1 MTPPKND
8 IRLNANIMEVLAW
21 VERRRAALHEEFAVL
36 RSRQAELLDELAS
49 ADRVAEML
57 ISDDHVSV
65 RQAATHE
72 SLYAEQDSDRES
84 INLTTALDSDHEGI
98 NLTTT
103 LDSDHE
109 GINLTTTL
117 DSDHEGIN
125 LTTTLDSPVN
135 YSGVDFTGCRTNR
148 QRLCRMAAASDGFI
162 RLRDATDT
170 LFNLGFSSGKK
181 ENLRVGL
188 ARILSNRGERIE
200 EGVYRMEPEG

>member
-21 VERRRAALHEEFAVL
+21 VERRRAALHEELAAL

-57 ISDDHVSV
+57 TSDDHVSV

-72 SLYAEQDSDRES
+72 PLYVEQDSDRE
-84 INLTTALDSDHEGI
+84 GI
-98 NLTTT
+98 NF
-103 LDSDHE
+103 
-109 GINLTTTL
+109 
-117 DSDHEGIN
+117 
-125 LTTTLDSPVN
+125 TTTLDSPVN

-148 QRLCRMAAASDGFI
+148 QRLYRMAAESDGFI

-170 LFNLGFSSGKK
+170 LFNLGLSAGRK

>member
-103 LDSDHE
+103 LDS
-109 GINLTTTL
+109 
-117 DSDHEGIN
+117 
-125 LTTTLDSPVN
+125 PVN